1 VLDKYDLSPIILIV
15 HPMQVLMMR
24 RKQESGEGEDEP
36 QPMVEDF
43 AQNRSD
49 SSTSGERQCLASTNP
64 PAAIAQRQAAVTATP
79 TAAQIAAS
87 KESAPGQPLSVDIP
101 SKDSLPEHHIQV
113 WISPFQCSRVCR
125 LLSYW
130 LQLSTSPLLCLQGKA
145 QWSHRK
151 LSLAVETSGSICTLD
166 AVGKIELPMRMC
178 SDQ

>member
-1 VLDKYDLSPIILIV
+1 MIY
-15 HPMQVLMMR
+15 PMQVLMMR

-49 SSTSGERQCLASTNP
+49 SSHSNEKQCLASANP

-87 KESAPGQPLSVDIP
+87 KESVPGQPLSVDIP

-113 WISPFQCSRVCR
+113 WISLFQ
-125 LLSYW
+125 
-130 LQLSTSPLLCLQGKA
+130 
-145 QWSHRK
+145 K
-151 LSLAVETSGSICTLD
+151 LKGA
-166 AVGKIELPMRMC
+166 AAP
-178 SDQ
+178 